1 MTALVGARA
10 PEFDDLQVRS
20 STSGVDD
27 LPVIVVTPDRHTRRW
42 VVLALVAICAVHT
55 ALTLRLH
62 NGVFED
68 EGLYIYQGHRVIAHL
83 LHHLRLSDAPGSYL
97 SGAPAL
103 YPVYAALLDHFGG
116 LEAVRFGSLPFTLL
130 GICCVYGIGQ
140 RLFSRAAGLL
150 GAAALALCG
159 PVIFLSH
166 FATYDA
172 AIIGLVALAAWLAV
186 RSAQDDGLLWAPMI
200 AAILVLAGFTK
211 YAAFAYV
218 PMVFALAV
226 VVGWR
231 RFRWRVVRRASF
243 GLLCAVAL
251 SFVLIE
257 LWGRSLIPGIELTTT
272 NRRVLGPTSAHVLL
286 RDITV
291 WVGPWLAVAAVAGI
305 VRLRSRFLLVT
316 VLLAAS
322 IVGPADQVRIGEGTS
337 LSKHVAFGMVFAC
350 PLIGDLASR
359 VLSRWWALT
368 IWPVLA
374 VFGALLLSGLHYSSH
389 LFGEWS
395 NEAKLSALLRSDAAS
410 VGSAPILGERPSTQ
424 RYELADVTTGPQW
437 YDTYYFTYD
446 GKRDIPAYEAALDA
460 HYFGLVYV
468 SDTTPYG
475 KFVQDWFAHQPWQTA
490 YYHLQA
496 RVPRYLFGHQIGWWL
511 VYVPDPHITTTI
523 TSSGALPGSATYGT
537 TLTWRGSLTAD
548 RSPTQA
554 RYPNMPAE
562 APLVELWFN
571 SGLTGQWQ
579 NVASQHAVPAGCAL
593 CWTWSFPLKETR
605 SGDWQVRFLASTP
618 TILKATTGPTVPVA
632 VTPAVTGWVSGGA
645 IVPKGTTVVRT
656 ITVQPG
662 FERQAMLF
670 ERECAT
676 CTWTRFGSPQPL
688 NDNDQTTFV
697 FAIPPGYTDWE
708 VYLPAIPA
716 SASYTSPV
724 FLTGSK

>member
-1 MTALVGARA
+1 VTALVETRA
-10 PEFDDLQVRS
+10 QQLDDA
-20 STSGVDD
+20 
-27 LPVIVVTPDRHTRRW
+27 PVIIAGSRRHPRIW
-42 VVLALVAICAVHT
+42 VVLALVAICSVHA

-68 EGLYIYQGHRVIAHL
+68 EGLYIYQGHRAIAHL
-83 LHHLRLSDAPGSYL
+83 LHGLRLSDNPGSYL

-103 YPVYAALLDHFGG
+103 YPVYAALIDHFGG

-140 RLFSRAAGLL
+140 RLFGRVAGLL
-150 GAAALALCG
+150 GALALAVCG
-159 PVIFLSH
+159 PVIFLAH

-172 AIIGLVALAAWLAV
+172 AIVGLVALATWLSV

-218 PMVFALAV
+218 PMVFAVGV

-231 RFRWRVVRRASF
+231 TFRWRVVRRAVF

-251 SFVLIE
+251 FFVLIE
-257 LWGRSLIPGIELTTT
+257 VWGRSLIPGIELTTT
-272 NRRVLGPTSAHVLL
+272 NRKVLGPTGAHVLL
-286 RDITV
+286 RDIAV
-291 WVGPWLAVAAVAGI
+291 WVGPWLALAALAGLF
-305 VRLRSRFLLVT
+305 RLRSRFFLVL

-337 LSKHVAFGMVFAC
+337 LSKHVAFGMVFVC
-350 PLIGDLASR
+350 PLIGDLAAR
-359 VLSRWWALT
+359 MLSHWWALT

-374 VFGALLLSGLHYSSH
+374 IFGALVVSGLHYSSH

-395 NEAKLSALLRSDAAS
+395 NEATLSALLRTDIAS
-410 VGSAPILGERPSTQ
+410 VGQKPILGERPSSQ
-424 RYELADVTTGPQW
+424 RYELAKVTTGSQW

-446 GKRDIPAYEAALDA
+446 GKHDIAAYEAALDA

-475 KFVQDWFAHQPWQTA
+475 KFVQDWFARQPWQTA

-496 RVPRYLFGHQIGWWL
+496 KLPRYLFGHQIGWWL
-511 VYVPDPHITTTI
+511 VYVPDPHVTTTV
-523 TSSGALPGSATYGT
+523 TPNTTLPSTVAYGD
-537 TLTWRGSLTAD
+537 TLTWSGTLVAD
-548 RSPTQA
+548 QQATKA

-571 SGLTGQWQ
+571 SAVTGQWQ
-579 NVASQHAVPAGCAL
+579 NVASQHGVPAGCAL
-593 CWTWSFPLKETR
+593 CWTWSFPLNETR
-605 SGDWQVRFLASTP
+605 AGEWQVRFGARTP
-618 TILKATTGPTVPVA
+618 TILKASSSPAESVMITPT
-632 VTPAVTGWVSGGA
+632 VTGWVSGSETL
-645 IVPKGTTVVRT
+645 PWNTTLART

-662 FERQAMLF
+662 FDRQVILF
-670 ERECAT
+670 GRQCAT
-676 CTWTRFGSPQPL
+676 CAWTRFTGPQTL
-688 NDNDQTTFV
+688 DAEDQTTFIFTPRWGTREWELYVPPIAASDDYTGGV
-697 FAIPPGYTDWE
+697 FSTT
-708 VYLPAIPA
+708 VR
-716 SASYTSPV
+716 
-724 FLTGSK
+724 